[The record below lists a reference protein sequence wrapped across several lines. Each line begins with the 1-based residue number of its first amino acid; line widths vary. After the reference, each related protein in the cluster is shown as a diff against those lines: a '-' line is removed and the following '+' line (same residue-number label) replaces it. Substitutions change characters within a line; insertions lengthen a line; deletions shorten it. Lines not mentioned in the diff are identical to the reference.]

1 MNPQFVVLGAF
12 SSQSSRT
19 FFHVFPELSRSI
31 VNAVP
36 GEISDR
42 RARLELPHQRQGEQ
56 ALPREATVQEVTSQ
70 IDSRLWTEGRCFLER
85 HVENVSPWTLG

>member
-56 ALPREATVQEVTSQ
+56 ALPREGIVQEVTSQ
-70 IDSRLWTEGRCFLER
+70 IDEGRCFLER
-85 HVENVSPWTLG
+85 HVENVSPSTLG